1 MSKVAS
7 RCQNWRCV
15 IATQIHLRLREHEG
29 ATRHTNPPATRKLSN
44 RQWKKS
50 SEIFDSSFRLG
61 GTFSLPPLAPLHS
74 SFSSACVTYPPFYQ
88 HSDGM
93 EFTFNTF
100 ARVTLA
106 NALFAWLCA
115 KSDTHGR
122 GEGEGEKNPPFNPH
136 PPPLSG
142 REDLKGPL
150 SRYRKPQKA
159 CVRACVRTQVRRCDH
174 VNGAQV
180 AAHVCGGKKEAR
192 FLRWPSGDKWTA

>member
-122 GEGEGEKNPPFNPH
+122 GEGEELIEIDDTDAAAADDDDDTLQVHRNPGSFAKNASTH
-136 PPPLSG
+136 TSG
-142 REDLKGPL
+142 TQRRFSQLFRAKEDQRNK
-150 SRYRKPQKA
+150 
-159 CVRACVRTQVRRCDH
+159 T
-174 VNGAQV
+174 
-180 AAHVCGGKKEAR
+180 
-192 FLRWPSGDKWTA
+192 F